1 MRFILKYKLDKI
13 MIQVIYIG
21 VKYLQILKIIILQRV
36 LHTVYRYKLTT
47 FYEIFNILLT
57 KIII

>member
-1 MRFILKYKLDKI
+1 

-36 LHTVYRYKLTT
+36 LHTVY
-47 FYEIFNILLT
+47 IDIN
-57 KIII
+57 